1 MFKAEM
7 KQSLALELGIP
18 ADVLK
23 CGTTAAYDYLQAGL
37 YDRAIE
43 MARGLVAADTTN
55 WYYRH
60 LLANALYRKNDGKAA
75 LEVIDAG
82 LKFAPNSAELS
93 ELRTMVA
100 ADLASGGRR
109 SVPARATAL
118 ARPAGGDDLMAS
130 ILAQSFGGVAARA

>member
-1 MFKAEM
+1 MFKAQM
-7 KQSLALELGIP
+7 KQSLALELGIT

-23 CGTTAAYDYLQAGL
+23 RGTTAAYDYLQAGL

-60 LLANALYRKNDGKAA
+60 LLANALYRKNDCKAA

-82 LKFAPNSAELS
+82 LKFAPNCAELS
-93 ELRTMVA
+93 ELRTVVA

-109 SVPARATAL
+109 SVPARATA
-118 ARPAGGDDLMAS
+118 ARPAAAGDDLMAS
-130 ILAQSFGGVAARA
+130 IMSQSFRGIAARG